1 MTSQQNWVN
10 LIEGTQF
17 NLNLLS
23 VNIYVTAKLWYS
35 AIGKN
40 INIVRNVSKIMFLEL
55 PVRVGNLELITK
67 NQDKWVFGMQKQVL
81 IQFK

>member
-1 MTSQQNWVN
+1 MKELSLIWIFFQLTFMWQQNFDTVP
-10 LIEGTQF
+10 LE
-17 NLNLLS
+17 
-23 VNIYVTAKLWYS
+23 
-35 AIGKN
+35 KN